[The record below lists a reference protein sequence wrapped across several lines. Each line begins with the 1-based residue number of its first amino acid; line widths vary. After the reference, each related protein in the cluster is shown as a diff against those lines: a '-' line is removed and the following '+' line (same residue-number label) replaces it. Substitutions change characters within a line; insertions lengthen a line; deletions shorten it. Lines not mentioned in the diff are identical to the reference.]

1 MSKKTFSITCPNCGT
16 VQDVEL
22 YEVVDI
28 CTEPDKKEEIMC
40 NKFNRTS
47 CIDCC
52 EDFRIDLPI
61 LYKDE
66 RQGIFIH
73 WVPKTPDISIEN
85 IIEEFDE
92 IVCKIESK
100 RDLLNI
106 RLVFTRVELVELIYM
121 IESQINHRVIE
132 YIKYSIFERNLEK
145 LNPVTHKLLLNVEDS
160 TEDELCF
167 VVQNIKTQ
175 ELGEIL
181 RYGRSAYHSLVELFN
196 EDPEEFFLMFPGPY
210 ICANYFINGES

>member
-73 WVPKTPDISIEN
+73 WVPKAPDISIEN

-106 RLVFTRVELVELIYM
+106 RLDFTRVELVELIYM

-145 LNPVTHKLLLNVEDS
+145 LNPVTHQLLLNVEDS